1 MEEKK
6 HSHYGHRSR
15 LRDRVSKEGI
25 QNFQDYQV
33 LEYAL
38 SFVIPYKDT
47 NPIAHDLIGKFGSIV
62 GVLEAREED
71 LKAVKGMGEVSAYF
85 LTSLVQIFA
94 FYQKEKNAKNVTLG
108 NAQETAEFARN
119 CFAGSVIEEAYL
131 ISLLPNNKVLKVEKV
146 GEGTISNVEVSIRK
160 ITDAVSRNRVN
171 KVILTHN
178 HPNSDA
184 TPSEDDDQ
192 YTKALVTALALN
204 DCLLVDHIII
214 GSTDEE
220 GFYSYQRSE
229 KIDKYMAQVEKIIR
243 NTPFAPTLNYNL
255 NNKDRG
261 DDDDKE

>member
-1 MEEKK
+1 MAEQK

-15 LRDRVSKEGI
+15 LRDRVSKDGLA
-25 QNFQDYQV
+25 NFQDYQV

-38 SFVIPYKDT
+38 SFVIPYRDT
-47 NPIAHDLIGKFGSIV
+47 NPIAHDLINKFGSFA

-71 LKAVKGMGEVSAYF
+71 LQSVKGMGEVSAFF

-94 FYQKEKNAKNVTLG
+94 FYQKEKNCKNKMLKNAVETYEYAK
-108 NAQETAEFARN
+108 N

-146 GEGTISNVEVSIRK
+146 GEGSISNVKVSIRK

-171 KVILTHN
+171 KCILAHN
-178 HPNSDA
+178 HPNSDS

-192 YTKALVTALALN
+192 YTKALSTALALN

-214 GSTDEE
+214 GSGIGDY
-220 GFYSYQRSE
+220 FSYQRSGL
-229 KIDKYMAQVEKIIR
+229 IDKYLAQVEGIIR
-243 NTPFAPTLNYNL
+243 NNPLNSVFA
-255 NNKDRG
+255 NKHKNEESE
-261 DDDDKE
+261 DDDDKK